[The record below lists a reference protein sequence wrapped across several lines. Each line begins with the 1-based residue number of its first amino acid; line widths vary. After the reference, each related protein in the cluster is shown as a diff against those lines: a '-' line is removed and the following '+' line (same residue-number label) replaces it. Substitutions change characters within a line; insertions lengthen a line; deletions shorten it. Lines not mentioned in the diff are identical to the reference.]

1 MALGE
6 DPGFKGKPRS
16 IRGERQKIFVL
27 SHDSNP
33 VLHFLPDGVA
43 EDTALFVDVI
53 LLGSLQFLHHVNGQ
67 NRQRD
72 QLRVGVL
79 ERGAGCFSVVL
90 EEQNVLEA
98 SIFLKI
104 ENAITLGP

>member
-6 DPGFKGKPRS
+6 NPGFKGKPRS
-16 IRGERQKIFVL
+16 IRGESQEIFVL
-27 SHDSNP
+27 SHDSDA
-33 VLHFLPDGVA
+33 VLAFLPDGVA

-53 LLGSLQFLHHVNGQ
+53 LLGSLQFLNHVNGQ

-72 QLRVGVL
+72 QLRVSVL
-79 ERGAGCFSVVL
+79 ERGSGCFSVVL

-98 SIFLKI
+98 PIFLEI
-104 ENAITLGP
+104 ENAIAEGP